1 MRFDGSGINGN
12 GVPKSGRPRIKLQ
25 RRGSVHHS
33 DCLKQSRCQA
43 CVMSYGDGQ
52 GADRQRDYLAY
63 LWLSQALTPV
73 ARPDDFWAEKGRQ
86 LIRFGPFDDS
96 YRLLGRAAIPF
107 LLWLGID
114 LLLRR
119 RRFHAGPR
127 LWRGITDRDER
138 P

>member
-1 MRFDGSGINGN
+1 VRDELRGWS
-12 GVPKSGRPRIKLQ
+12 
-25 RRGSVHHS
+25 RRGSSTRLSGVP
-33 DCLKQSRCQA
+33 
-43 CVMSYGDGQ
+43 
-52 GADRQRDYLAY
+52 LAEPS
-63 LWLSQALTPV
+63 LNAGGS
-73 ARPDDFWAEKGRQ
+73 ARRFLGREGRQ